1 MIKTHYYWLKSVKYC
16 RYRSDLAKIKQ
27 FCNFQPI
34 SGLICHCVTLAS
46 RAAEPST
53 INSRWSNTFRGKW
66 ETLFIDAVS
75 KQSLLPHF
83 SPAFTPY
90 TVENFALIHPFL
102 FDYFSQIIILWF
114 KKNHSKY
121 SEAAG
126 SLFFNSLRK
135 KEEKNKATIFVTKI
149 KLILQSNLVIR
160 NVLIRNKLVLRN
172 HFP

>member
-1 MIKTHYYWLKSVKYC
+1 MVLGSAGLAYFSMIKTRSYWFKSVKNCGYG
-16 RYRSDLAKIKQ
+16 SDLAKIKQ

-102 FDYFSQIIILWF
+102 FDYFFQIIILWF

-135 KEEKNKATIFVTKI
+135 KEEKNKATIFVTEI
-149 KLILQSNLVIR
+149 KLYYNQTWW
-160 NVLIRNKLVLRN
+160 
-172 HFP
+172 